1 MGEPKPPMPLPQLMA
16 RRMGTARR
24 LAAMFSSP
32 TNCSMPTAMGQKMA
46 ATTVLG
52 RKADR
57 TTEALSQTKICWRSD
72 VPMRQRVRSDMR
84 RSSPVVVHA
93 RQMRSPPKSSTTM
106 SVKYWAMTWA
116 LGMRVKAALTA
127 MGRSDVT
134 AMWTGRKIHQRAIQT
149 AVPTASAPRCPQKT
163 AEEYAG
169 RRKSDGAGE
178 EFRYG
183 WFHGYGSLP
192 SALKRIYQYGLSLII
207 YL

>member
-149 AVPTASAPRCPQKT
+149 AVPTASAPGVPKRPLSSMPAAANPTGPERSFDMDGFMGT
-163 AEEYAG
+163 APFL
-169 RRKSDGAGE
+169 RR
-178 EFRYG
+178 
-183 WFHGYGSLP
+183 
-192 SALKRIYQYGLSLII
+192 
-207 YL
+207 